1 MVLAKCGLEFY
12 VELIK
17 FAFAAAFHIVFFHN
31 LVNLKKHRLR
41 LGILELKFFEFPALR
56 QYFFVVCN
64 CLKKFRLKFWILILQ
79 KSEKNSHLNLT
90 KFNRKNIFMKTKLK
104 KINAWKFA
112 VENLQ
117 TEKICCLTM
126 KKNEKL
132 FEKLPKI
139 FFENEIGEIST
150 F

>member
-1 MVLAKCGLEFY
+1 MQTSTFVLSIRKNHFLFALFCILANRKNGFATFVQSC
-12 VELIK
+12 K
-17 FAFAAAFHIVFFHN
+17 F
-31 LVNLKKHRLR
+31 RLSNP
-41 LGILELKFFEFPALR
+41 LLR
-56 QYFFVVCN
+56 KAQKRSVQ
-64 CLKKFRLKFWILILQ
+64 LPKKFRLKFWILILQ

-90 KFNRKNIFMKTKLK
+90 KFNRKKIFMKTKLK

-139 FFENEIGEIST
+139 FFENEIWKVLT

>member
-1 MVLAKCGLEFY
+1 
-12 VELIK
+12 
-17 FAFAAAFHIVFFHN
+17 
-31 LVNLKKHRLR
+31 
-41 LGILELKFFEFPALR
+41 
-56 QYFFVVCN
+56 
-64 CLKKFRLKFWILILQ
+64 
-79 KSEKNSHLNLT
+79 
-90 KFNRKNIFMKTKLK
+90 MKTKLK

-139 FFENEIGEIST
+139 FFENENGEFLT